1 MDTIIKDTLS
11 QHKIMLD
18 QNCKL
23 IISHEE
29 MVSRIIKEFVEEAKH
44 LSIEEIIKIVQ
55 DEHRFQRLN
64 NENTIPGYGTVRFD
78 FFGCIDLPQLD
89 HTIKRIYLNVE
100 IQNDAYTKYSLITR
114 GDAYLSRIQTTQ
126 WGREYD
132 DRNYD
137 GMKKVYLIWILP
149 QAAKKRD
156 GQVSICKTDEKNH
169 LEKVESYDKREQI
182 VIYLDKEHDTN
193 KKYQEYDEILTP
205 LVVFLNNILD
215 YQGKIR
221 IMKEYGFKEIEKEV
235 SDVCD
240 YANMLEKEYLNK
252 GIGIGVEKGIE
263 QGIEQ
268 GTQKKNIEHVRKLMT
283 KLKMSFKE
291 AIQFLDIPEDEVK
304 EIEKY
309 FKS

>member
-1 MDTIIKDTLS
+1 MDALIKDTLS

-23 IISHEE
+23 MISHEE
-29 MVSRIIKEFVEEAKH
+29 MLSRIIKEFVEEAKH

-64 NENTIPGYGTVRFD
+64 NENTISGYGTVRFD

-89 HTIKRIYLNVE
+89 HTINRIYLNVE
-100 IQNDAYTKYSLITR
+100 IQNDAYPKYSLITR

-126 WGREYD
+126 WGKEYND
-132 DRNYD
+132 QNYD

-149 QAAKKRD
+149 QTAKKRD
-156 GQVSICKTDEKNH
+156 GQVSICKTDEEKQ

-193 KKYQEYDEILTP
+193 KKYQEYDEVLTP

-221 IMKEYGFKEIEKEV
+221 IMKEYGFKEIEREV
-235 SDVCD
+235 REVCD
-240 YANMLEKEYLNK
+240 YANILEKEYLNK

-263 QGIEQ
+263 QG
-268 GTQKKNIEHVRKLMT
+268 TQNERIKNIRKLMI

>member
-23 IISHEE
+23 MISHEE
-29 MVSRIIKEFVEEAKH
+29 MLSRIIKEFVEEAKH

-64 NENTIPGYGTVRFD
+64 NENSIPGYGTVRFD

-100 IQNDAYTKYSLITR
+100 IQNDAYPKYSLITR

-126 WGREYD
+126 WGKEYND
-132 DRNYD
+132 QNYD

-149 QAAKKRD
+149 QAEKKRD
-156 GQVSICKTDEKNH
+156 RQVSICKTDEKKH
-169 LEKVESYDKREQI
+169 LEKLESYDKREQI
-182 VIYLDKEHDTN
+182 VIYLDKEHDTS

-235 SDVCD
+235 REVCD
-240 YANMLEKEYLNK
+240 YANILEKEYLNK

-263 QGIEQ
+263 QG
-268 GTQKKNIEHVRKLMT
+268 TQNERIKNIRKLMI

-309 FKS
+309 FKL

>member
-23 IISHEE
+23 MISHEE
-29 MVSRIIKEFVEEAKH
+29 MLSRIIKEFVEEAKH

-64 NENTIPGYGTVRFD
+64 NENTISGYGTVRFD

-89 HTIKRIYLNVE
+89 HTINRIYLNVE
-100 IQNDAYTKYSLITR
+100 IQNDAYPKYSLITR

-126 WGREYD
+126 WGKEYND
-132 DRNYD
+132 QNYD

-156 GQVSICKTDEKNH
+156 GQVSICKTDEEKQ
-169 LEKVESYDKREQI
+169 LEKVETYDKREQI

-193 KKYQEYDEILTP
+193 KKYQEYDEVLTP

-221 IMKEYGFKEIEKEV
+221 IMKEYGFKEIEREV
-235 SDVCD
+235 REVCD
-240 YANMLEKEYLNK
+240 YANILEKEYLNK

-263 QGIEQ
+263 QG
-268 GTQKKNIEHVRKLMT
+268 TQNERIKNIRKLMI

-309 FKS
+309 FKL

>member
-23 IISHEE
+23 MISHEE
-29 MVSRIIKEFVEEAKH
+29 MLSRIIKEFVEEAKY

-64 NENTIPGYGTVRFD
+64 NENSIPGYGTVRFD

-100 IQNDAYTKYSLITR
+100 IQNDAYPKYSLITR

-126 WGREYD
+126 WGKEYND
-132 DRNYD
+132 QNYD

-156 GQVSICKTDEKNH
+156 GQVSICKTDEKKH
-169 LEKVESYDKREQI
+169 LEKLESYDKREQI
-182 VIYLDKEHDTN
+182 VIYLDKEHDTS

-221 IMKEYGFKEIEKEV
+221 IMKEYGFKEIEREV
-235 SDVCD
+235 REVCD
-240 YANMLEKEYLNK
+240 YANILEKEYLNK

-263 QGIEQ
+263 QG
-268 GTQKKNIEHVRKLMT
+268 TQNERIKNIRKLMI

-309 FKS
+309 FKL

>member
-23 IISHEE
+23 MISHEE
-29 MVSRIIKEFVEEAKH
+29 MLSRIIKEFVEEAKH

-64 NENTIPGYGTVRFD
+64 NENSIPGYGTVRFD

-100 IQNDAYTKYSLITR
+100 IQNDAYPKYSLITR

-126 WGREYD
+126 WGKEYND
-132 DRNYD
+132 QNYD

-156 GQVSICKTDEKNH
+156 GQVSICKTDEKKH
-169 LEKVESYDKREQI
+169 LEKLESYDKREQI
-182 VIYLDKEHDTN
+182 VIYLDKEHDTS

-235 SDVCD
+235 REVCD
-240 YANMLEKEYLNK
+240 YANILEKEYLNK

-263 QGIEQ
+263 QG
-268 GTQKKNIEHVRKLMT
+268 TQNERIKNIRKPMI

-309 FKS
+309 FKL

>member
-11 QHKIMLD
+11 QHKIMLG

-23 IISHEE
+23 MISHEE
-29 MVSRIIKEFVEEAKH
+29 MLSRIIKEFVEEAKH

-64 NENTIPGYGTVRFD
+64 NENSIPGYGTVRFD

-100 IQNDAYTKYSLITR
+100 IQNDAYPKYSLITR

-126 WGREYD
+126 WGKEYND
-132 DRNYD
+132 QNYD

-156 GQVSICKTDEKNH
+156 GQVSICKTDEEKQ

-193 KKYQEYDEILTP
+193 KKYQEYDEVLTP

-235 SDVCD
+235 REVCD
-240 YANMLEKEYLNK
+240 YANILEKEYLNK

-263 QGIEQ
+263 QG
-268 GTQKKNIEHVRKLMT
+268 TQNERIKNIRKLMI

>member
-23 IISHEE
+23 MISHEE
-29 MVSRIIKEFVEEAKH
+29 MLSRIIKEFVEEAKH

-100 IQNDAYTKYSLITR
+100 IQNDAYPKYSLITR

-126 WGREYD
+126 WGKEYND
-132 DRNYD
+132 QNYD

-156 GQVSICKTDEKNH
+156 GQVSICKTDEEKQ
-169 LEKVESYDKREQI
+169 LEKVETYDKREQI
-182 VIYLDKEHDTN
+182 VIYLDKEHDTS

-221 IMKEYGFKEIEKEV
+221 IMKEYGFKEIEREV
-235 SDVCD
+235 REVCD
-240 YANMLEKEYLNK
+240 YANILEKEYLNK

-263 QGIEQ
+263 QG
-268 GTQKKNIEHVRKLMT
+268 TQNERIKNIRKLMI

>member
-23 IISHEE
+23 MISHEE
-29 MVSRIIKEFVEEAKH
+29 MLSRIIKEFVEEAKH

-64 NENTIPGYGTVRFD
+64 KENSIPGYGTVRFD

-100 IQNDAYTKYSLITR
+100 IQNDAYPKYSLITR

-126 WGREYD
+126 WGKEYND
-132 DRNYD
+132 QNYD
-137 GMKKVYLIWILP
+137 GMKKVYLIWILA

-156 GQVSICKTDEKNH
+156 GQVSICKTDEKKH
-169 LEKVESYDKREQI
+169 LEKLESYDKREQI
-182 VIYLDKEHDTN
+182 VIYLDKEHDTS

-215 YQGKIR
+215 YQGKMR
-221 IMKEYGFKEIEKEV
+221 IMKEYRFKEIEKEV
-235 SDVCD
+235 REVCD
-240 YANMLEKEYLNK
+240 YANILEKEYLNK

-263 QGIEQ
+263 QG
-268 GTQKKNIEHVRKLMT
+268 TQNERIKNIRKLMI

-309 FKS
+309 FKL

>member
-23 IISHEE
+23 MISHEE
-29 MVSRIIKEFVEEAKH
+29 MLSRIIKEFVEEAKH

-100 IQNDAYTKYSLITR
+100 IQNDAYPKYSLITR

-126 WGREYD
+126 WGKEYND
-132 DRNYD
+132 QNYD

-156 GQVSICKTDEKNH
+156 GQVSICKTDEEKQ
-169 LEKVESYDKREQI
+169 LEKVETYDKREQI
-182 VIYLDKEHDTN
+182 VIYLDKEHDTS

-221 IMKEYGFKEIEKEV
+221 IMKEYGFKEIEREV
-235 SDVCD
+235 REVCD
-240 YANMLEKEYLNK
+240 YANILEKEYLNK

-263 QGIEQ
+263 QG
-268 GTQKKNIEHVRKLMT
+268 TQNERIKNIRKLMI

-309 FKS
+309 FKL

>member
-23 IISHEE
+23 MISHEE
-29 MVSRIIKEFVEEAKH
+29 MLSRIIKEFVEEAKH

-64 NENTIPGYGTVRFD
+64 NENSIPGYGTVRFD

-100 IQNDAYTKYSLITR
+100 IQNDAYPKYSLITR

-126 WGREYD
+126 WGKEYND
-132 DRNYD
+132 QNYD

-156 GQVSICKTDEKNH
+156 GQVSICKTDEKKH
-169 LEKVESYDKREQI
+169 LEKLESYDKREQI
-182 VIYLDKEHDTN
+182 VIYLDKEHDTS

-235 SDVCD
+235 REVCD
-240 YANMLEKEYLNK
+240 YANILEKEYLNK
-252 GIGIGVEKGIE
+252 GIGRGVEKGIE
-263 QGIEQ
+263 QG
-268 GTQKKNIEHVRKLMT
+268 TQNERIKNIRKLMI

>member
-23 IISHEE
+23 MISHEE
-29 MVSRIIKEFVEEAKH
+29 MLSRIIKEFVEEAKH

-64 NENTIPGYGTVRFD
+64 NENSIPGYGTVRFD

-100 IQNDAYTKYSLITR
+100 IQNDAYPKYSLITR

-126 WGREYD
+126 WGKEYND
-132 DRNYD
+132 QNYD

-156 GQVSICKTDEKNH
+156 GQVSICKTDEKKH
-169 LEKVESYDKREQI
+169 LEKLESYDKREQI

-193 KKYQEYDEILTP
+193 KKYQEYDEVLTP
-205 LVVFLNNILD
+205 LVVLLNNILD

-235 SDVCD
+235 REVCD
-240 YANMLEKEYLNK
+240 YANILEKEYLNK

-263 QGIEQ
+263 QG
-268 GTQKKNIEHVRKLMT
+268 TQNERIKNIRKLMI

-309 FKS
+309 FKL

>member
-23 IISHEE
+23 MISHEE
-29 MVSRIIKEFVEEAKH
+29 MLSKIIKEFVEETKH
-44 LSIEEIIKIVQ
+44 LSIEEIIEIVQ

-64 NENTIPGYGTVRFD
+64 NENTISGYGTVRFD

-89 HTIKRIYLNVE
+89 HTINRIYLNVE
-100 IQNDAYTKYSLITR
+100 IQNDAYPKYSLITR

-126 WGREYD
+126 WGKEYND
-132 DRNYD
+132 QNYD

-156 GQVSICKTDEKNH
+156 GQVSICKTDEEKQ
-169 LEKVESYDKREQI
+169 LEKVETYDKREQI

-193 KKYQEYDEILTP
+193 KKYQEYDEVLTP

-235 SDVCD
+235 REVCD
-240 YANMLEKEYLNK
+240 YANILEKEYLNK

-263 QGIEQ
+263 QG
-268 GTQKKNIEHVRKLMT
+268 TQNERIKNIRKLMI

>member
-23 IISHEE
+23 MISHEE
-29 MVSRIIKEFVEEAKH
+29 MLSRIIKEFVEEAKH

-100 IQNDAYTKYSLITR
+100 IQNDAYPKYSLITR

-126 WGREYD
+126 WGKEYND
-132 DRNYD
+132 QNYD

-156 GQVSICKTDEKNH
+156 GQVSICKTDEKKH
-169 LEKVESYDKREQI
+169 LEKLETYDKREQI

-235 SDVCD
+235 REVCD
-240 YANMLEKEYLNK
+240 YENILEKEYLNK

-263 QGIEQ
+263 QG
-268 GTQKKNIEHVRKLMT
+268 TQNERIKNIRKLMI

>member
-23 IISHEE
+23 MISHEE
-29 MVSRIIKEFVEEAKH
+29 MLSRIIKEFVEEAKH

-100 IQNDAYTKYSLITR
+100 IQNDAYPKYSLITR

-126 WGREYD
+126 WGKEYND
-132 DRNYD
+132 QNYD

-156 GQVSICKTDEKNH
+156 GQVSICKTDEKKH
-169 LEKVESYDKREQI
+169 LEKLESYDKREQI

-193 KKYQEYDEILTP
+193 KKYQEYDEVLTP

-235 SDVCD
+235 REVCD
-240 YANMLEKEYLNK
+240 YANILEKEYLNK
-252 GIGIGVEKGIE
+252 EIGIGVEKGIE
-263 QGIEQ
+263 QG
-268 GTQKKNIEHVRKLMT
+268 TQNERIKNIRKLMI

>member
-23 IISHEE
+23 MISHEE
-29 MVSRIIKEFVEEAKH
+29 MLSRIIKEFVEEAKH

-64 NENTIPGYGTVRFD
+64 NENSIPGYGTVRFD

-89 HTIKRIYLNVE
+89 HTINRIYLNVE
-100 IQNDAYTKYSLITR
+100 IQNDAYPKYSLITR

-126 WGREYD
+126 WGKEYND
-132 DRNYD
+132 QNCD

-156 GQVSICKTDEKNH
+156 GQVSICKTDEEKQ
-169 LEKVESYDKREQI
+169 LEKVETYDKREQI

-193 KKYQEYDEILTP
+193 KKYQEYDEVLTP
-205 LVVFLNNILD
+205 LVVLLNNILD

-235 SDVCD
+235 REVCD
-240 YANMLEKEYLNK
+240 YANILEKEYLNK

-263 QGIEQ
+263 QG
-268 GTQKKNIEHVRKLMT
+268 TQNERIKNIRKLMI

-309 FKS
+309 FKL

>member
-23 IISHEE
+23 MISHEE
-29 MVSRIIKEFVEEAKH
+29 MLSRIIKEFVEEAKY

-64 NENTIPGYGTVRFD
+64 NENSIPGYGTVRFD

-100 IQNDAYTKYSLITR
+100 IQNDAYPKYSLITR

-126 WGREYD
+126 WGKEYND
-132 DRNYD
+132 QNYD

-156 GQVSICKTDEKNH
+156 GQVSICKTDEEKQ
-169 LEKVESYDKREQI
+169 LEKVETYDKREQI

-193 KKYQEYDEILTP
+193 KKYQEYDEVLTP

-221 IMKEYGFKEIEKEV
+221 IMKEYGFKEIEREV
-235 SDVCD
+235 REVCD
-240 YANMLEKEYLNK
+240 YANILEKEYLNK

-263 QGIEQ
+263 QG
-268 GTQKKNIEHVRKLMT
+268 TQNERIKNIRKLMI

-309 FKS
+309 FKL

>member
-11 QHKIMLD
+11 QHKVMLD

-23 IISHEE
+23 MISHEE
-29 MVSRIIKEFVEEAKH
+29 MLSRIIKEFVEEAKH

-64 NENTIPGYGTVRFD
+64 NENSIPGYGTVRFD

-100 IQNDAYTKYSLITR
+100 IQNDAYPKYSLITR

-126 WGREYD
+126 WGKEYND
-132 DRNYD
+132 QNYD

-156 GQVSICKTDEKNH
+156 GQVSICKTDEKKH
-169 LEKVESYDKREQI
+169 LEKLESYDKREQI
-182 VIYLDKEHDTN
+182 VIYLDKEHDTS

-235 SDVCD
+235 REVCD
-240 YANMLEKEYLNK
+240 YANILEKEYLNK

-263 QGIEQ
+263 QG
-268 GTQKKNIEHVRKLMT
+268 TQNERIKNIRKLMI

>member
-23 IISHEE
+23 MISHEE
-29 MVSRIIKEFVEEAKH
+29 MLSRIIKEFVEEAKH

-100 IQNDAYTKYSLITR
+100 IQNDAYPKYSLITR

-126 WGREYD
+126 WGKEYND
-132 DRNYD
+132 QNYD

-156 GQVSICKTDEKNH
+156 GQVSICKTDEEKQ
-169 LEKVESYDKREQI
+169 LEKVETYDKREQI
-182 VIYLDKEHDTN
+182 VIYLDKEHDTS

-235 SDVCD
+235 RDVCD
-240 YANMLEKEYLNK
+240 YANILEKEYLNK

-263 QGIEQ
+263 QG
-268 GTQKKNIEHVRKLMT
+268 TQNERIKNIRKLMI

>member
-23 IISHEE
+23 MISHEE
-29 MVSRIIKEFVEEAKH
+29 MLSRIIKEFVEEAKH

-100 IQNDAYTKYSLITR
+100 IQNDAYPKYSLITR

-126 WGREYD
+126 WGKEYND
-132 DRNYD
+132 QNYD

-156 GQVSICKTDEKNH
+156 GQVSICKTDEEKQ
-169 LEKVESYDKREQI
+169 LEKVETYDKREQI
-182 VIYLDKEHDTN
+182 VIYLDKEHDTS

-235 SDVCD
+235 REVCD

-263 QGIEQ
+263 QG
-268 GTQKKNIEHVRKLMT
+268 TQNERIKNIRKLMI

-291 AIQFLDIPEDEVK
+291 AIQFLV
-304 EIEKY
+304 
-309 FKS
+309 SSL

>member
-23 IISHEE
+23 MISHEE
-29 MVSRIIKEFVEEAKH
+29 MLSRIIKEFVEEAKH

-64 NENTIPGYGTVRFD
+64 NENTISGYGTVRFD

-89 HTIKRIYLNVE
+89 HTINRIYLNVE
-100 IQNDAYTKYSLITR
+100 IQNDAYPKYSLITR

-126 WGREYD
+126 WGKEYND
-132 DRNYD
+132 QNYD

-156 GQVSICKTDEKNH
+156 GQVSICKTDEEKQ

-193 KKYQEYDEILTP
+193 KKYQEYDEVLTP

-221 IMKEYGFKEIEKEV
+221 IMKEYGFKEIEREV
-235 SDVCD
+235 REVCD
-240 YANMLEKEYLNK
+240 YANILEKEYLNK

-263 QGIEQ
+263 QG
-268 GTQKKNIEHVRKLMT
+268 TQNERIKNIRKLMI

-309 FKS
+309 FKL

>member
-23 IISHEE
+23 MISHEE
-29 MVSRIIKEFVEEAKH
+29 MLSRIIKEFVEEAKH

-100 IQNDAYTKYSLITR
+100 IQNDAYPKYSLITR

-126 WGREYD
+126 WGKEYND
-132 DRNYD
+132 QNYD

-156 GQVSICKTDEKNH
+156 GQVSICKTDEEKQ

-182 VIYLDKEHDTN
+182 VIYLDKEHDTS
-193 KKYQEYDEILTP
+193 KKYQEHDEILTP

-235 SDVCD
+235 REVCD

-263 QGIEQ
+263 QG
-268 GTQKKNIEHVRKLMT
+268 TQNERIKNIRKLMI

-309 FKS
+309 FKL

>member
-23 IISHEE
+23 MISHEE
-29 MVSRIIKEFVEEAKH
+29 MLSRIIKEFVEEAKH

-100 IQNDAYTKYSLITR
+100 IQNDAYPKYSLITR

-126 WGREYD
+126 WGKEYND
-132 DRNYD
+132 QNYD

-156 GQVSICKTDEKNH
+156 EQVSICKTDEKKH
-169 LEKVESYDKREQI
+169 LEKLESYDKREQI

-193 KKYQEYDEILTP
+193 KKYQEYDEVLTP

-235 SDVCD
+235 REVCD
-240 YANMLEKEYLNK
+240 YANILEKEYLNK

-263 QGIEQ
+263 QG
-268 GTQKKNIEHVRKLMT
+268 TQNERIKNIRKLMI

>member
-23 IISHEE
+23 MISHEE
-29 MVSRIIKEFVEEAKH
+29 MLSRIIKEFVEEAKH
-44 LSIEEIIKIVQ
+44 LSIEEIIEIVQ

-64 NENTIPGYGTVRFD
+64 NENTISGYGTVRFD

-89 HTIKRIYLNVE
+89 HTINRIYLNVE
-100 IQNDAYTKYSLITR
+100 IQNDAYPKYSLITR
-114 GDAYLSRIQTTQ
+114 GDAYLSRIQTTH
-126 WGREYD
+126 WGKEHD
-132 DRNYD
+132 DQNYD

-156 GQVSICKTDEKNH
+156 GQVSICKTDEEKQ
-169 LEKVESYDKREQI
+169 LEKVETYDKREQI

-193 KKYQEYDEILTP
+193 KKYQEYDEVLTP
-205 LVVFLNNILD
+205 LVVLLNNILD

-235 SDVCD
+235 REVCD
-240 YANMLEKEYLNK
+240 YANILEKEYLNK

-263 QGIEQ
+263 QG
-268 GTQKKNIEHVRKLMT
+268 TQNERIKNIRKLMI

-309 FKS
+309 FKL

>member
-23 IISHEE
+23 MISHEE
-29 MVSRIIKEFVEEAKH
+29 MLSRIIKEFVEEAKH

-100 IQNDAYTKYSLITR
+100 IQNDAYPKYSLITR

-126 WGREYD
+126 WGKEYND
-132 DRNYD
+132 QNYD

-156 GQVSICKTDEKNH
+156 GQVSICKIDEEKQ

-182 VIYLDKEHDTN
+182 VIYLDKEHDTS

-221 IMKEYGFKEIEKEV
+221 IMKEYRFKEIEKEV
-235 SDVCD
+235 REVCD
-240 YANMLEKEYLNK
+240 YANILEKEYLNK

-263 QGIEQ
+263 QG
-268 GTQKKNIEHVRKLMT
+268 TQNERIKNIRKLMI

-291 AIQFLDIPEDEVK
+291 AIQFLDIPEDEMK

-309 FKS
+309 FKL

>member
-23 IISHEE
+23 MISHEE
-29 MVSRIIKEFVEEAKH
+29 MLSRIIKEFVEEAKY

-64 NENTIPGYGTVRFD
+64 NENSIPGYGTVRFD

-100 IQNDAYTKYSLITR
+100 IQNDAYPKYSLITR

-126 WGREYD
+126 WGKEYND
-132 DRNYD
+132 QNYD

-156 GQVSICKTDEKNH
+156 GQVSICKTDEKKH
-169 LEKVESYDKREQI
+169 LEKLESYDKREQI
-182 VIYLDKEHDTN
+182 VIYLDKEHDTS

-235 SDVCD
+235 REVCD

-263 QGIEQ
+263 QG
-268 GTQKKNIEHVRKLMT
+268 TQNERIKNIRKLMI

-309 FKS
+309 FKL

>member
-23 IISHEE
+23 MISHEE
-29 MVSRIIKEFVEEAKH
+29 MLSRIIKEFVEEAKH

-100 IQNDAYTKYSLITR
+100 IQNDAYPKYSLITR

-126 WGREYD
+126 WGKEYND
-132 DRNYD
+132 QNYD

-156 GQVSICKTDEKNH
+156 GQVSICKTDEEKQ

-182 VIYLDKEHDTN
+182 VIYLDKEHDTS

-235 SDVCD
+235 REVCD
-240 YANMLEKEYLNK
+240 YANILEKEYLNK

-263 QGIEQ
+263 QG
-268 GTQKKNIEHVRKLMT
+268 TQNERIKNIRKLMI

-309 FKS
+309 FKL

>member
-23 IISHEE
+23 MISHEE
-29 MVSRIIKEFVEEAKH
+29 MLSRIIKEFVEEAKH

-64 NENTIPGYGTVRFD
+64 NENTIPGYGTGRFD

-89 HTIKRIYLNVE
+89 HTINRIYLNVE
-100 IQNDAYTKYSLITR
+100 IQNDAYPKYSLITR
-114 GDAYLSRIQTTQ
+114 GDAYLSRIQTTH
-126 WGREYD
+126 WGKEHD
-132 DRNYD
+132 DQNYD
-137 GMKKVYLIWILP
+137 GMEKVYLIWILP

-156 GQVSICKTDEKNH
+156 GQVSICKTDEEKQ
-169 LEKVESYDKREQI
+169 LEKVETYDKREQI

-193 KKYQEYDEILTP
+193 KKYQEYDEVLTP
-205 LVVFLNNILD
+205 LVVLLNNILD

-235 SDVCD
+235 REVCD
-240 YANMLEKEYLNK
+240 YANILEKEYLNK

-263 QGIEQ
+263 QG
-268 GTQKKNIEHVRKLMT
+268 TQNERIKNIRKLMI

>member
-23 IISHEE
+23 MISHEE
-29 MVSRIIKEFVEEAKH
+29 MLSRIIKEFVEEAKH

-64 NENTIPGYGTVRFD
+64 NENTISGYGTVRFD

-89 HTIKRIYLNVE
+89 HTINRIYLNVE
-100 IQNDAYTKYSLITR
+100 IQNDAYPKYSLITR

-126 WGREYD
+126 WGKEYND
-132 DRNYD
+132 QNYD

-156 GQVSICKTDEKNH
+156 GQVSICKTDEEKQ
-169 LEKVESYDKREQI
+169 LEKVETYDKREQI

-193 KKYQEYDEILTP
+193 KKYQEYDEVLTP
-205 LVVFLNNILD
+205 LVVLLNNILD

-235 SDVCD
+235 REVCD
-240 YANMLEKEYLNK
+240 YANILEKEYLNK

-263 QGIEQ
+263 QG
-268 GTQKKNIEHVRKLMT
+268 TQNERIKNIRKLMI

-309 FKS
+309 FKL

>member
-23 IISHEE
+23 MISHEE
-29 MVSRIIKEFVEEAKH
+29 MLSRIIKEFVEEAKH

-64 NENTIPGYGTVRFD
+64 NENSIPGYGTDRFD

-100 IQNDAYTKYSLITR
+100 IQNDAYPKYSLITR

-126 WGREYD
+126 WGKEYND
-132 DRNYD
+132 QNYD

-156 GQVSICKTDEKNH
+156 GQVSICKTDEKKH
-169 LEKVESYDKREQI
+169 LEKLESYDKREQI
-182 VIYLDKEHDTN
+182 VIYLDKEHDTS

-215 YQGKIR
+215 YQGKMR
-221 IMKEYGFKEIEKEV
+221 IMKEYRFKEIEKEV
-235 SDVCD
+235 REVCD
-240 YANMLEKEYLNK
+240 YANILEKEYLNK

-263 QGIEQ
+263 QG
-268 GTQKKNIEHVRKLMT
+268 TQNERIKNIRKLMI

-309 FKS
+309 FKL

>member
-23 IISHEE
+23 MISHEE
-29 MVSRIIKEFVEEAKH
+29 MLSRIIKEFVEEAKH

-64 NENTIPGYGTVRFD
+64 NENSIPGYGTVRFD

-100 IQNDAYTKYSLITR
+100 IQNDAYPKYSLITR

-126 WGREYD
+126 WGKEYND
-132 DRNYD
+132 QNYD

-156 GQVSICKTDEKNH
+156 GQVSICKTDEKKH
-169 LEKVESYDKREQI
+169 LEKLESYDKREQI

-193 KKYQEYDEILTP
+193 KKYQEYDEVLTP

-215 YQGKIR
+215 YQGKMR
-221 IMKEYGFKEIEKEV
+221 IMKEYRFKEIEKEV
-235 SDVCD
+235 REVCD
-240 YANMLEKEYLNK
+240 YANILEKEYLNK

-263 QGIEQ
+263 QG
-268 GTQKKNIEHVRKLMT
+268 TQNERIKNIRKLMI

-309 FKS
+309 FKL

>member
-23 IISHEE
+23 MISHEE
-29 MVSRIIKEFVEEAKH
+29 ILSRIIKEFVEEAKH

-100 IQNDAYTKYSLITR
+100 IQNDAYPKYSLITR

-126 WGREYD
+126 WGKEYND
-132 DRNYD
+132 QNYD

-156 GQVSICKTDEKNH
+156 GQVSICKTDEEKQ
-169 LEKVESYDKREQI
+169 LEKVETYDKREQI
-182 VIYLDKEHDTN
+182 VIYLDKEHDTS

-235 SDVCD
+235 REVCD

-263 QGIEQ
+263 QG
-268 GTQKKNIEHVRKLMT
+268 TQNERIKNIRKLMI

>member
-23 IISHEE
+23 MISHEE
-29 MVSRIIKEFVEEAKH
+29 MLSRIIKEFVEEAKH
-44 LSIEEIIKIVQ
+44 LSIEEIIEIVQ

-64 NENTIPGYGTVRFD
+64 NENTISGYGTVRFD

-89 HTIKRIYLNVE
+89 HTINRIYLNVE
-100 IQNDAYTKYSLITR
+100 IQNDAYPKYSLITR
-114 GDAYLSRIQTTQ
+114 GDAYLSRIQTTH
-126 WGREYD
+126 WGKEHD
-132 DRNYD
+132 DQNYD
-137 GMKKVYLIWILP
+137 GMEKVYLIWILP

-156 GQVSICKTDEKNH
+156 GQVSICKTDEEKQ
-169 LEKVESYDKREQI
+169 LEKVETYDKREQI

-193 KKYQEYDEILTP
+193 KKYQEYDEVLTP
-205 LVVFLNNILD
+205 LVVLLNNILD

-235 SDVCD
+235 REVCD
-240 YANMLEKEYLNK
+240 YANILEKEYLNK

-263 QGIEQ
+263 QG
-268 GTQKKNIEHVRKLMT
+268 TQNERIKNIRKLMI

-309 FKS
+309 FKL